1 VKLLDEIISGRYRY
15 FLEMRIVMI
24 GGYPLTEKRSGSIT
38 HVEKLSQ
45 AISEMDGMEVHVIT
59 RGTKSKQFKIG
70 NVYMHVV
77 NRVIFLTL
85 FQFPFPSWF
94 IERTIRNIRP
104 EVVHVLGGFPYSTI
118 AMFLRK
124 KYPSLL
130 TVFSFGRRELK
141 YERSI
146 LRILIQMIISI
157 PTERYVIPKIRH
169 IIVQTYNIK
178 NIVGELSDSKI
189 YIIPEGIEY
198 EKIQR
203 FNLQAQLIE
212 QPDIFIAVN
221 FRKLKGIDI
230 LIKAI
235 PEVIKS
241 VPELKVYIAG
251 SGEEEEELKN
261 LVNDLRLEKHVKFM
275 GFIVDEREKYKYYKA
290 CKIVVVPSRWD
301 NDPFAAL
308 DGAALGKP
316 LIVSDTCSSSIVED
330 GKTGFIFESED
341 VKELS
346 SKIVR
351 LLTEDDLREQMGK
364 AAREK
369 VKEYDWIKIADRTA
383 KVYKKVI
390 TDFHERKESGKNRRK
405 RKTFIKS

>member
-1 VKLLDEIISGRYRY
+1 
-15 FLEMRIVMI
+15 MRILLM
-24 GGYPLTEKRSGSIT
+24 GGYPSTEKRSGSIT

-45 AISEMDGMEVHVIT
+45 AISVIEGMEVHVIT
-59 RGTKSKQFKIG
+59 MGTKSRQFKRG
-70 NVYMHVV
+70 NVNMHVV

-85 FQFPFPSWF
+85 FQFPLASWF

-130 TVFSFGRRELK
+130 TVFSFEWRELK

-146 LRILIQMIISI
+146 LRILRQMIISI
-157 PTERYVIPKIRH
+157 PIERYIPSKIRH

-178 NIVGELSDSKI
+178 NLVGELSDSKI

-221 FRKLKGIDI
+221 FRMLKGIDI

-235 PEVIKS
+235 PEVIMS

-261 LVNDLRLEKHVKFM
+261 LVNDLRLENHVKFM

-316 LIVSDTCSSSIVED
+316 LIVSDACNSSIVED
-330 GKTGFIFESED
+330 GKTGFIFESEN

-351 LLTEDDLREQMGK
+351 LLTEDNLREEMGK
-364 AAREK
+364 VALEK
-369 VKEYDWIKIADRTA
+369 AKEYDWSEIADR
-383 KVYKKVI
+383 VVEIYKGVI
-390 TDFHERKESGKNRRK
+390 TDFHK
-405 RKTFIKS
+405 RKDKSKKKKWKTHL

>member
-1 VKLLDEIISGRYRY
+1 
-15 FLEMRIVMI
+15 MI

-38 HVEKLSQ
+38 HLEQLSQ
-45 AISEMDGMEVHVIT
+45 TISVIEGMEVHVIT
-59 RGTKSKQFKIG
+59 RGTKSGQFKRG
-70 NVYMHVV
+70 NVNVHVV
-77 NRVIFLTL
+77 NRVTFLTL
-85 FQFPFPSWF
+85 FQFPLASWF

-130 TVFSFGRRELK
+130 TVFSFARRELK

-146 LRILIQMIISI
+146 LRILKRMLISI

-178 NIVGELSDSKI
+178 NIARELSDSKI
-189 YIIPEGIEY
+189 YIVPEGIGY

-203 FNLQAQLIE
+203 FNLQTQLIE
-212 QPDIFIAVN
+212 QPDIFIAVH
-221 FRKLKGIDI
+221 FRMLKGIDI

-261 LVNDLRLEKHVKFM
+261 LVNELRLERHVKFM
-275 GFIVDEREKYKYYKA
+275 GFIADEREKYKYYKT

-301 NDPFAAL
+301 NEPFATL

-316 LIVSDTCSSSIVED
+316 IIVSDACNSSIVED
-330 GKTGFIFESED
+330 GKTGFIFKSED
-341 VKELS
+341 VKDLS

-351 LLTEDDLREQMGK
+351 LLTEDDLRGEMGK
-364 AAREK
+364 AAHEK
-369 VKEYDWIKIADRTA
+369 AKEYDWSKIADRTV

-390 TDFHERKESGKNRRK
+390 ADFHEGKGKSKRKNRK
-405 RKTFIKS
+405 HL